1 MNKYLLG
8 VIIII
13 VLYVVYSFFFKDHTS
28 ANLVGMHNAKQQLR
42 IEGSTIPGNASSID
56 FTFSIW
62 VYVNDWNY
70 QYGEKKHIL
79 VRGNKALTGER
90 SPVMYFDPNTNDVN
104 ITVNCY
110 PKTGSKSSPGTL
122 SHCKISNVPIQKWTH
137 ILFTTNNKT
146 LDTYL
151 DGKLVR
157 TCVLSGVPKMDKK
170 APLFL
175 TPGKEGAKGFSGYTS
190 KLRYYSRTLNP
201 REVYDVYKEGYS
213 DNPLGNLLGKYK
225 MKVAFLKGSEEMS
238 SFQI

>member
-8 VIIII
+8 VIIVI
-13 VLYVVYSFFFKDHTS
+13 VLYVVYSYFFKDHTA

-42 IEGSTIPGNASSID
+42 IEAATIPGNASSID
-56 FTFSIW
+56 FSFSIW
-62 VYVNDWNY
+62 IYINDWNY
-70 QYGEKKHIL
+70 QYGEKKLIL
-79 VRGNKALTGER
+79 VRGKKALQGER
-90 SPVMYFDPNTNDVN
+90 SPQLYLDPNTNDL
-104 ITVNCY
+104 TVEVLCY
-110 PKTGSKSSPGTL
+110 DSASKSAPAKISP
-122 SHCKISNVPIQKWTH
+122 CKISNVPIQKWTH

-175 TPGKEGAKGFSGYTS
+175 TPGAEGEKGFSGYTS

-213 DNPLGNLLGKYK
+213 DNPLGQLLGKYK
-225 MKVAFLKGSEEMS
+225 MKVAFMKGSEELNA
-238 SFQI
+238 FEI

>member
-1 MNKYLLG
+1 MNKYVLG
-8 VIIII
+8 VIIVI
-13 VLYVVYSFFFKDHTS
+13 VLYVVYSYFFKDHTS
-28 ANLVGMHNAKQQLR
+28 ASLVGMHNAKQQLR
-42 IEGSTIPGNASSID
+42 IEASTIPGNSSSID

-62 VYVNDWNY
+62 LYINDWNY
-70 QYGEKKHIL
+70 RYGNDKLVL
-79 VRGNKALTGER
+79 VRGPKALTGPR
-90 SPVMYFDPNTNDVN
+90 SPVMKLDPNTNDIH
-104 ITVNCY
+104 ITVLCY
-110 PKTGSKSSPGTL
+110 PKTGSNSQPGTPTP
-122 SHCKISNVPIQKWTH
+122 CKISNVPIQKWTH

-175 TPGKEGAKGFSGYTS
+175 TPGAEGEKGFSGYTS

-213 DNPLGNLLGKYK
+213 DNPLGQLLGKYK
-225 MKVAFLKGSEEMS
+225 MKVAFMKGSEELNA
-238 SFQI
+238 FEI

>member
-1 MNKYLLG
+1 MMLILQLA
-8 VIIII
+8 V
-13 VLYVVYSFFFKDHTS
+13 FK
-28 ANLVGMHNAKQQLR
+28 NR
-42 IEGSTIPGNASSID
+42 
-56 FTFSIW
+56 F
-62 VYVNDWNY
+62 
-70 QYGEKKHIL
+70 KK
-79 VRGNKALTGER
+79 
-90 SPVMYFDPNTNDVN
+90 D
-104 ITVNCY
+104 
-110 PKTGSKSSPGTL
+110 PGTL

-225 MKVAFLKGSEEMS
+225 MKVAWA
-238 SFQI
+238 

>member
-8 VIIII
+8 VIIVI
-13 VLYVVYSFFFKDHTS
+13 VLYVVYSYFFKDHTA

-42 IEGSTIPGNASSID
+42 IEAATIPGNASSID
-56 FTFSIW
+56 FSFSIW
-62 VYVNDWNY
+62 IYINDWNY
-70 QYGEKKHIL
+70 QYGEKKLIL
-79 VRGNKALTGER
+79 VRGTKALQGER
-90 SPVMYFDPNTNDVN
+90 SPQLYLDPNTNDL
-104 ITVNCY
+104 TVEVLCY
-110 PKTGSKSSPGTL
+110 DSASKSAPAKISP
-122 SHCKISNVPIQKWTH
+122 CKISNVPIQKWTH
-137 ILFTTNNKT
+137 VLFTTNNKT

-170 APLFL
+170 APLYL
-175 TPGKEGAKGFSGYTS
+175 CPGKEGFKGFSGYTS

-213 DNPLGNLLGKYK
+213 DNPLGNLMGKYK